1 MSRKC
6 TVCFN
11 CSSFL
16 RVSLVLRVFRLFKYL
31 ACFKFVK
38 CFKFFKCL
46 KCFKCFKFWTKSHQT
61 DIRRSSGACAVA
73 DHAIRLH
80 ARLGFETRLVI
91 GRHLTAICPTQLQED
106 HRQGLNVALERGGKA
121 ICPTHLKQAQS
132 VAGRP
137 GWRVECCPCLPLE
150 RGKAYVQQLTVIVEG
165 NLCLGK
171 RSLWPQ
177 SEKRA
182 FSASSAAL

>member
-1 MSRKC
+1 MITWPIYR
-6 TVCFN
+6 
-11 CSSFL
+11 
-16 RVSLVLRVFRLFKYL
+16 
-31 ACFKFVK
+31 
-38 CFKFFKCL
+38 
-46 KCFKCFKFWTKSHQT
+46 FWTKSHQT

-91 GRHLTAICPTQLQED
+91 GRHLTAICPTQLQGDHRQGLNVALERGGKAICPTQLQGD

-137 GWRVECCPCLPLE
+137 GWRVECWPGSSP
-150 RGKAYVQQLTVIVEG
+150 GKIYVQQLAVIVEG

-171 RSLWPQ
+171 RSLWSQ
-177 SEKRA
+177 SERRA
-182 FSASSAAL
+182 FFICQLHHQLFFKVP